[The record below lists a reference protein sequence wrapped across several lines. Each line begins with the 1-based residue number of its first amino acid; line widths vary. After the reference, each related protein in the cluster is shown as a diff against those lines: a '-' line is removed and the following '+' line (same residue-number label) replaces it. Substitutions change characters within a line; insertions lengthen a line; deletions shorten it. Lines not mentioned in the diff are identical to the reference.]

1 MRSLR
6 VRTVPIS
13 EVSRAIETAGYSCRM
28 ERKVSAETEPI
39 MTSVSAITLAE
50 RGAPSMAAYSP
61 KHSPA
66 GMSRKATYLL
76 APETRITRTP
86 AGTLK
91 TTAVQAYRW
100 TMDCWWG

>member
-6 VRTVPIS
+6 VHTVPIS

-66 GMSRKATYLL
+66 GMSRKATSL
-76 APETRITRTP
+76 P
-86 AGTLK
+86 ALRSEERLVGK
-91 TTAVQAYRW
+91 ECVQQCRYRGSPN
-100 TMDCWWG
+100 TYK